1 MTLQTVATLS
11 MYDWPEIRLATDTYW
26 KALQASLSDRG
37 FSPPATLSRVE
48 DPMLLW
54 QSPNLLLGQTC
65 GLPYTQA
72 LQEKTSLIGTPAYDI
87 CCGAGSYY
95 SAIIVRDESKFNKLT
110 DLADARFGYN
120 DKLSQSGFA
129 AFYYQMKTDALL
141 PCVLHH
147 QIKTGSH
154 RKSIQAVAD
163 GTVDVAAID
172 AVSWEL
178 AKRHEPAAATLRVIK
193 TTNPTPGLPYIS
205 ARRSARDVDQIHLA
219 VIDAMASLEE
229 SIREDL
235 LLMGFA
241 ATQDTDYQIIKNRY
255 EIITAAPTITI

>member
-1 MTLQTVATLS
+1 M
-11 MYDWPEIRLATDTYW
+11 
-26 KALQASLSDRG
+26 
-37 FSPPATLSRVE
+37 
-48 DPMLLW
+48 
-54 QSPNLLLGQTC
+54 
-65 GLPYTQA
+65 
-72 LQEKTSLIGTPAYDI
+72 
-87 CCGAGSYY
+87 
-95 SAIIVRDESKFNKLT
+95 
-110 DLADARFGYN
+110 
-120 DKLSQSGFA
+120 
-129 AFYYQMKTDALL
+129 
-141 PCVLHH
+141 
-147 QIKTGSH
+147 KTGSH